1 MENDRAGKVK
11 KKKKEAEEMEQEL
24 LQEIASYWGTRAE
37 GYSEVNEK
45 ELAGSQREAWL
56 HVLEEQFPEKKK
68 EEMKILDIGTGPGFF
83 PMILS
88 EAGYTVAAVDYT
100 EEMLE
105 KAKENL
111 GKYTKYGLERV
122 TLQRMDA
129 QNLEFADETFDVV
142 ISRNL
147 TWNLEKPEQAYQ
159 EWMRVL
165 KPGGVLLNFDANWY
179 GYLYDEEKKEAYEAD
194 RKKVEEQQLDD
205 HYLCTDIDRMENIAR
220 QVPLSAM
227 ERPAWDTKVLE
238 SLGVCSIQ
246 TDSEIWKRVW
256 SEEERLNYASTPMFL
271 VRAEKSAE
279 QSFQLGDVTVRRGE
293 KYQGDISFANGDIV
307 LPGTIICGKL
317 PGKTMMITG
326 GVHSGEYVGIQACV
340 ELGAELQPEKTVG
353 TIVILKVLNRPA
365 FENRAGSLGLS
376 DGKNLNRVFPGNP
389 NGTEMERLAW
399 AITKEVY
406 PKVDYYIDLH
416 SGDDFEALTP
426 YVYYAG
432 KAAQEVTE
440 VSRKMAEQVDV
451 PYMVRS
457 MVSSGGAYNYAA
469 SKGIAS
475 ILLER
480 GGMGAWTSE
489 EVNSDKR
496 DVRNILSS
504 LDIYQIRRD
513 VRNYVPM
520 EVTDVCYQAASED
533 GLWYPAAK
541 PGDMVA
547 EGALLGTIRDYNGKL
562 RETCR
567 AEYTGVVLYQT
578 GSLQVTEGGPVVAY
592 GRIVREPEYDDRKE
606 QIIHYWEKR
615 SESFLEQR
623 RSELANPIAKR
634 WMKEIEKQI
643 PAGRRLK
650 ILDVG
655 CGAGFF
661 SILLAKEGH
670 EVFGIDLTPE
680 MIENAIQLAEEENAD
695 CCFQV
700 MDAENPMFA
709 DETFD
714 VVISRNLTWTLP
726 NAEHAYGEWM
736 RVLKTGGVLLNFDAN
751 YGKEDVADTK
761 GLPEAHAHFKVG
773 NEMLEECERI
783 KSQLPISRKNRPAY
797 DVAVLCENTAGEIR
811 IDTSLGKRIYLEK
824 DEFYNPAPMFSI
836 CAVKQ

>member
-1 MENDRAGKVK
+1 MENGRAGKVK
-11 KKKKEAEEMEQEL
+11 KKKKEAEDMEQEL

-293 KYQGDISFANGDIV
+293 KYQ
-307 LPGTIICGKL
+307 
-317 PGKTMMITG
+317 
-326 GVHSGEYVGIQACV
+326 
-340 ELGAELQPEKTVG
+340 
-353 TIVILKVLNRPA
+353 
-365 FENRAGSLGLS
+365 
-376 DGKNLNRVFPGNP
+376 
-389 NGTEMERLAW
+389 
-399 AITKEVY
+399 
-406 PKVDYYIDLH
+406 
-416 SGDDFEALTP
+416 
-426 YVYYAG
+426 
-432 KAAQEVTE
+432 
-440 VSRKMAEQVDV
+440 
-451 PYMVRS
+451 
-457 MVSSGGAYNYAA
+457 
-469 SKGIAS
+469 
-475 ILLER
+475 
-480 GGMGAWTSE
+480 
-489 EVNSDKR
+489 
-496 DVRNILSS
+496 
-504 LDIYQIRRD
+504 
-513 VRNYVPM
+513 
-520 EVTDVCYQAASED
+520 AASED

-606 QIIHYWEKR
+606 QIVHYWEKR

-824 DEFYNPAPMFSI
+824 DELYNPAPMFSI